1 MYFNGVEQS
10 IASGSQN
17 IRYGITKLNTI
28 GAKPDGSAGLVGKL
42 DEFAVWDKELT
53 ADQIKFEIYGASTIA
68 NKSADF
74 INNPNLP
81 DPVAWYRM
89 GD

>member
-1 MYFNGVEQS
+1 M
-10 IASGSQN
+10 
-17 IRYGITKLNTI
+17 
-28 GAKPDGSAGLVGKL
+28 GKL
-42 DEFAVWDKELT
+42 DEFAAWDKELT
-53 ADQIKFEIYGASTIA
+53 ADQIKFDIYGASATA

-81 DPVAWYRM
+81 TPVAWYRM